1 MAKQDYAIQLKGITK
16 TFGNVVANSNI
27 NLDLKK
33 GEILALLGENGSGK
47 TTLMNMLSGIY
58 RPDKGQ
64 IFIDGKKV
72 YIDSPEDSK
81 RLGIGMVHQH
91 YKLIEKFSVADNIW
105 LGYHQ
110 TNEDK
115 PAEKINDDNNG
126 DENMQ
131 NEKAADSEVI
141 ENIHID
147 ENCEDDAE
155 YCKNEND
162 SMSLQETAEDT
173 ETSIDSTVK
182 KSNKA
187 KENFKLC
194 LNKTKKFFIA
204 CGKFI
209 KKTAKKVFLT
219 KSRYSKIEEFA
230 KSYGF
235 DIDPKK
241 RICDMA
247 VSEKQTVEI
256 VKVLFYGAKVLILDE
271 PTAVLTEQEIQKLF
285 AILKNMKEKG
295 CSIIIIT
302 HKLNEVMAISDRVSI
317 LRKGEYIGTVNTSE
331 TNEAELTEMMVGKKV
346 DLHIDRPVTHFDEDM
361 LVLKNVCVNNS
372 NNLRAIDN
380 VSFKIRR
387 GEILGVAGISGSGQ
401 KELCEAIAGLEKVKS
416 GSIEF
421 MGQTISGK
429 TPLDIINLG
438 IAMSFIPE
446 DRLGMGL
453 AGTLNIIDNMMLKT
467 YRANKF
473 NPFVDRKKASDM
485 AKGVVEKLDVQT
497 PDTDK
502 TPVRRLSGGNVQK
515 VLLGREI
522 EMTPQVIVTAYPVRG
537 LDINSS
543 YLIYDILNK
552 QKQDGVGILFVGE
565 DLDVMLQL
573 CDKILVLCHGRVT
586 GIVEAAM
593 ATKEKLGLMMTGMF
607 ASEAF
612 KDTPQAVVEDGQF
625 TEDEEKTHKDSS
637 EISCDIAQK
646 VATPSE
652 NIEDGK
658 QSLSSNND
666 IAEETLIDKQENLK
680 SDKEFSQEE
689 NNQSQSA
696 DDKTQS
702 EKVENNADSK
712 TPIEEKPEKKS
723 APKKSAAKSTGSKSS
738 VKNDSKTSAAQNKKT
753 TASASA
759 AKKTASSKPQ
769 TAKSSSVN
777 GAKKTSGKTNVA
789 ASSTKKA
796 AAKKQTVKKEAD
808 ND

>member
-1 MAKQDYAIQLKGITK
+1 MAQEEYAIQLKGITK
-16 TFGNVVANSNI
+16 TFGSVVANSNI

-81 RLGIGMVHQH
+81 RLGIGMIHQH

-110 TNEDK
+110 PDEDGKSKENQERVNEQDGITAVCQENSQTVK
-115 PAEKINDDNNG
+115 
-126 DENMQ
+126 DEN
-131 NEKAADSEVI
+131 NDLSAEANPAD
-141 ENIHID
+141 
-147 ENCEDDAE
+147 
-155 YCKNEND
+155 KEND
-162 SMSLQETAEDT
+162 IIQDAREQ
-173 ETSIDSTVK
+173 
-182 KSNKA
+182 KSGTA
-187 KENFKLC
+187 KENFK
-194 LNKTKKFFIA
+194 KFFVA
-204 CGKFI
+204 CGKYI
-209 KKTAKKVFLT
+209 KKVCKKVFLT
-219 KSRYSKIEEFA
+219 KSRYTKIEEFA

-285 AILKNMKEKG
+285 SILKNMKEKG

-380 VSFKIRR
+380 VSFKVRR

-401 KELCEAIAGLEKVKS
+401 KELCEAIAGLEKIKS
-416 GSIEF
+416 GTIEF

-429 TPLDIINLG
+429 SPLDIINLG

-453 AGTLNIIDNMMLKT
+453 AGSLNITDNMMLKT
-467 YRANKF
+467 YRGNKF
-473 NPFVDRKKASDM
+473 NPFVDRKKAGAM

-522 EMTPQVIVTAYPVRG
+522 ETTPQVIVTAYPVRG

-573 CDKILVLCHGRVT
+573 CDKILVLCHGKVT
-586 GIVEAAM
+586 GIVEGTM
-593 ATKEKLGLMMTGMF
+593 ATKERLGLMMTGMF

-612 KDTPQAVVEDGQF
+612 KDIPEAVVEDGQL
-625 TEDEEKTHKDSS
+625 TEEERSEADKQFAEEEKKDEGQNTEAAKLS
-637 EISCDIAQK
+637 EHNENNVITEGVKSEAEQSDTSENE
-646 VATPSE
+646 VATQETKVEAESAE
-652 NIEDGK
+652 AQEDKPAKEIKAKTATAKNGAK
-658 QSLSSNND
+658 STAAKKSMSSNGNKPK
-666 IAEETLIDKQENLK
+666 TK
-680 SDKEFSQEE
+680 SSSSTS
-689 NNQSQSA
+689 QSQKAKTINNTSGKSA
-696 DDKTQS
+696 SVQKT
-702 EKVENNADSK
+702 SK
-712 TPIEEKPEKKS
+712 TS
-723 APKKSAAKSTGSKSS
+723 SSAAKSVTA
-738 VKNDSKTSAAQNKKT
+738 KTSAQTQKST
-753 TASASA
+753 TAKTATAKKSEVKTQTGQKKAAA
-759 AKKTASSKPQ
+759 AKKTSL
-769 TAKSSSVN
+769 T
-777 GAKKTSGKTNVA
+777 
-789 ASSTKKA
+789 
-796 AAKKQTVKKEAD
+796 KEAD